1 MRVPHARDARRPIL
15 SSRATL
21 ALCAALLA
29 MAVGGPPLLAQ
40 TNEADAAFALTDR
53 NQDGM
58 VDAEEYRNRLV
69 EVFYFS
75 DKDVDGVLMI
85 TELPGAAPSEYAA
98 ADRNGDGKL
107 SQEEFVGHQMQ
118 GFSGADTNGDGKLSE
133 QEVGAWKP

>member
-1 MRVPHARDARRPIL
+1 MGEKPPRAPHP
-15 SSRATL
+15 
-21 ALCAALLA
+21 ALHLVEDQQDAALVTQIA
-29 MAVGGPPLLAQ
+29 QPLQALIGQ
-40 TNEADAAFALTDR
+40 RADAAFALTDR

-75 DKDVDGVLMI
+75 DKDVDGILMI
-85 TELPGAAPSEYAA
+85 SELPGAAPSEFAA
-98 ADRNGDGKL
+98 ADRNSDGKL

-118 GFSGADTNGDGKLSE
+118 GYSGADTNGDGKLSK